1 MLTDQ
6 SQMTKLKLDKSVLG
20 LSDKTHTK
28 KNSQLPSSPDFLL
41 LCRMWCG
48 LAVSLNPG
56 IMHSS

>member
-28 KNSQLPSSPDFLL
+28 KTANYNRHKTSCYFVE
-41 LCRMWCG
+41 CG
-48 LAVSLNPG
+48 VALQ
-56 IMHSS
+56 